1 MYTHVTNARRLNLN
15 CQKVSFLTKPSPID
29 CSSIRLCDRMSD
41 FDGRCVNW
49 IGRKSFESKDD
60 FFSIYLVL
68 DCFDLWVWVDK
79 SIQIDLCVRSIR
91 NCGIP
96 GELCDCLNFV
106 ITSHWDI
113 CFVDSKAV
121 ASWCSCDVWNEAWTH
136 SVKHD
141 SHRAHTTNGS
151 GTCCSILLI
160 SCIVESWNKAG
171 LKCLSFVLLNE
182 LMNRCNSLRN
192 EFSGCARIEKG
203 YNGLR
208 IFIQLWIKVSSL
220 PHVDFLRT

>member
-1 MYTHVTNARRLNLN
+1 MYTHVANARRLNLN
-15 CQKVSFLTKPSPID
+15 CQKVSFLTEPSPTD
-29 CSSIRLCDRMSD
+29 RNSIRLCDRMSD

-49 IGRKSFESKDD
+49 ISRKSFVSKDD

-68 DCFDLWVWVDK
+68 DCFDLWVWVDE
-79 SIQIDLCVRSIR
+79 SIQIDLCVWSVR

-96 GELCDCLNFV
+96 GKLCDCLNFV

-121 ASWCSCDVWNEAWTH
+121 SSWCSCNVWNEAWTH

-151 GTCCSILLI
+151 GACCSILLI
-160 SCIVESWNKAG
+160 SCVVESWYKAG

-192 EFSGCARIEKG
+192 EFSGCARIDKS

-208 IFIQLWIKVSSL
+208 IFLQLRIKVSSL
-220 PHVDFLRT
+220 PHVDFLST